1 VPNWSFINSQS
12 YGFVFENF
20 KAYDVCLN
28 FTEKCLPAEVKAT
41 DSSPNFPKVP
51 NFGKVG
57 KSDKTAQNRSFLAR
71 KSIEITKKF

>member
-1 VPNWSFINSQS
+1 VPNRSFITARS

-28 FTEKCLPAEVKAT
+28 FTWKRIPAEVKAT
-41 DSSPNFPKVP
+41 DSTPNFSKVP

-57 KSDKTAQNRSFLAR
+57 KSGKISLF
-71 KSIEITKKF
+71 